1 MTESE
6 TSTNAVCPCFFRSI
20 SGMSAFK
27 ELGMTKPLPNIQPL
41 PRHVA
46 IIMDGNGRWA
56 KQRGLPRI
64 EGHRRGAESVR
75 TVTTA
80 AREIG
85 VEFLTLYAFST
96 ENWNRP
102 KTEIGALM
110 RLLKHYLAAE
120 VATMNKNNIRLQVIG
135 RIHDLPE
142 DVRAQLDASMAA
154 TANNSAMTLIL
165 ALSYSGR
172 AELTDAVRV
181 IAERVHAD
189 QLLPKDI
196 TEKMI
201 AEHLYTRD
209 FPDPDLLIRTSGEM
223 RVSNFL
229 LWQLSYTEFVIRD
242 TLWPDFGREEFYAA
256 LEEYSRRQRR
266 FGGVHEPEA

>member
-1 MTESE
+1 
-6 TSTNAVCPCFFRSI
+6 
-20 SGMSAFK
+20 
-27 ELGMTKPLPNIQPL
+27 MTKSLPKLEPL

-56 KQRGLPRI
+56 KQRGLPRL

-85 VEFLTLYAFST
+85 IEYLTLYAFST

-102 KTEIGALM
+102 KTEVGALM
-110 RLLKHYLAAE
+110 RLLNHYLERE
-120 VATMNKNNIRLQVIG
+120 VETMNKNNIRLEVIG
-135 RIHDLPE
+135 RIQDLPE
-142 DVRAQLDASMAA
+142 SVLSQLEASMTA
-154 TANNSAMTLIL
+154 TAHNTGMHLIL

-172 AELTDAVRV
+172 AEITDAVRV
-181 IAERVHAD
+181 IAEKARAD
-189 QLLPKDI
+189 EIAPKDI
-196 TEKMI
+196 DEKTV
-201 AEHLYTRD
+201 ADHLYTRD

-229 LWQLSYTEFVIRD
+229 LWQLSYTEFVVTE
-242 TLWPDFGREEFYAA
+242 TLWPDFRRDELFAA
-256 LEEYSRRQRR
+256 LQVYSKRQRR
-266 FGGVHEPEA
+266 FGGVHEP

>member
-1 MTESE
+1 
-6 TSTNAVCPCFFRSI
+6 
-20 SGMSAFK
+20 
-27 ELGMTKPLPNIQPL
+27 MTKAPPKIDPL

-56 KQRGLPRI
+56 KEHGLPRI

-75 TVTTA
+75 AITTA

-85 VEFLTLYAFST
+85 VEYLTLYSFST

-102 KTEIGALM
+102 KTEISALM
-110 RLLKHYLAAE
+110 RLLKHYLQAE
-120 VATMNKNNIRLQVIG
+120 IETMNTNNIRLQVIG

-142 DVRAQLDASMAA
+142 EVRTQLDATMAA
-154 TANNSAMTLIL
+154 TSNNNGMTLVL

-172 AELTDAVRV
+172 AEITDAMRV
-181 IAERVHAD
+181 IAEKVESG

-196 TEKMI
+196 TEKTI
-201 AEHLYTRD
+201 SEHLYTRD
-209 FPDPDLLIRTSGEM
+209 FPDPDLLIRTSGEL

-229 LWQLSYTEFVIRD
+229 LWQVSYTEFVI
-242 TLWPDFGREEFYAA
+242 TKKYWPEFGREDFFAA
-256 LEEYSRRQRR
+256 LEEYSKRQRR
-266 FGGVHEPEA
+266 FGGVNE

>member
-1 MTESE
+1 
-6 TSTNAVCPCFFRSI
+6 
-20 SGMSAFK
+20 
-27 ELGMTKPLPNIQPL
+27 MTKPLPKIDPL

-75 TVTTA
+75 NITTV
-80 AREIG
+80 AREFGIQY
-85 VEFLTLYAFST
+85 LTLYAFST

-110 RLLKHYLAAE
+110 RLLKHYLQVE
-120 VATMNKNNIRLQVIG
+120 VETMNKNNIRLQVIG

-142 DVRAQLDASMAA
+142 DVRTQLDASMAA
-154 TANNSAMTLIL
+154 TAHNNGMSLIL

-181 IAERVHAD
+181 IAEKVRRD
-189 QLLPKDI
+189 ELLPKDI
-196 TEKMI
+196 TEATI
-201 AEHLYTRD
+201 TENLYTRD

-223 RVSNFL
+223 RISNFL
-229 LWQLSYTEFVIRD
+229 LWQLSYTEFVI
-242 TLWPDFGREEFYAA
+242 TNTFWPDFGREQFHAA
-256 LEEYSRRQRR
+256 LEEYSKRQRR
-266 FGGVHEPEA
+266 FGGVHEHE